1 MRRLALLCAII
12 FLGCSVQAA
21 ETDSRVFDY
30 WSNLLADNDFAALL
44 AVFRSGPKEEWPAV
58 HSPDFASSAKELRPS
73 QQADFRKLGEKLA
86 RGLEHYE
93 RSLKE
98 QPTAQFCDNSKS
110 LLSMRQHLAHN
121 PSYFNLILVDAINR
135 VVYVNL
141 SERLTRAED
150 PSPCLLTLVEQLGS
164 FRPNLVQVL
173 SMVNAELNKP
183 IMDAVA
189 YRSASDVEQ
198 LKMLWSTLEPGT
210 PLMMPRDPL
219 NLVTYQLM
227 TKQDIPVLLNRL
239 VVSDLYIH
247 SLLPALIQYRKA
259 VESYSPAATYQEIKA
274 VLGRETQAP
283 ESLGVVPFGV
293 TRAAS
298 AVSTL
303 LQDVQSGKTR
313 KQLFF
318 SDMGIRGTDSP

>member
-1 MRRLALLCAII
+1 MRRLAVLCAII
-12 FLGCSVQAA
+12 FLGCFVQAA
-21 ETDSRVFDY
+21 ETDSRVLDY
-30 WSNLLADNDFAALL
+30 WSSLLADNDFAAVL

-58 HSPDFASSAKELRPS
+58 HSPDFASSAKELKPS

-86 RGLEHYE
+86 RRLEHYE
-93 RSLKE
+93 QNLKE
-98 QPTAQFCDNSKS
+98 QPTAQFCDNSES

-135 VVYVNL
+135 VIYVNL
-141 SERLTRAED
+141 SERLTRAEAA
-150 PSPCLLTLVEQLGS
+150 SPCLLTLVEQLGS

-173 SMVNAELNKP
+173 SMANAELNKP
-183 IMDAVA
+183 ILDAVA

-219 NLVTYQLM
+219 NLATYQLM

-239 VVSDLYIH
+239 VISDLYIH

-313 KQLFF
+313 KQLLF
-318 SDMGIRGTDSP
+318 SDTGILGTDSP